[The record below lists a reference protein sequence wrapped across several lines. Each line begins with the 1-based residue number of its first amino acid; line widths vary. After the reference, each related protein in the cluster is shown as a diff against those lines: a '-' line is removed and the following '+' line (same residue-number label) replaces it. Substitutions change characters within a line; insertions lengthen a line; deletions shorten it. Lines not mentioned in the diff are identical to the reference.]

1 MFRSEGNRFRLEMN
15 TFTIGLIR
23 FKSAWNCF
31 IFDLNRPR

>member
-15 TFTIGLIR
+15 TFTFGLIR
-23 FKSAWNCF
+23 FKSGLNFF